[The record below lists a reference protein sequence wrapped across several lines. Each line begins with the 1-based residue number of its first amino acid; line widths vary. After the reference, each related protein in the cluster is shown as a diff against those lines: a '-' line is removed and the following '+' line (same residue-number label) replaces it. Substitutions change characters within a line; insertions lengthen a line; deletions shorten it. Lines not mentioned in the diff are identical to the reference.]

1 MSESPLPVIR
11 IAILGCG
18 NVGAALVEL
27 LADPAGAEDL
37 ASRTGARLEVVGVA
51 VSDVTKARP
60 TAPHLAIDLLTDD
73 AVGLVSRDDVDLVVE
88 LIGGLEPAGSLI
100 VAALERGI
108 PVVTG
113 NKALLAVQG
122 LELGALAAAN
132 GTDLGFEAAVGG
144 VVPVIRTLRESFAG
158 EHITRVMG
166 IVNGTTNFIL
176 STMAER
182 GSSYDEVLAEAQAL
196 GYAEADPTADVD
208 GYDAAAKAAILA
220 RLAFG
225 CSVPLA
231 SVHREGITRVR
242 EVDVAFARRLGFT
255 VKLLAIAEQVG
266 DHEISTRVHPTMVP
280 LEHPLAAV
288 GGAFNAVFI
297 EGEASG
303 PVMLYGQ
310 GAGGMATASAVL
322 GDVIDAARRRLAG
335 TCAPAPTAT
344 MRRTAVGID
353 ELRSAFYLS
362 IDVAD
367 RPGVLA
373 TVATAFGDH
382 RISIR
387 SMEQV
392 GLGDEARLIFLT
404 HAATERDMAA
414 TWAALETLEVVD
426 AVGGVLRVIGSD
438 EEGY

>member
-1 MSESPLPVIR
+1 MPASPLPVIR

-27 LADPAGAEDL
+27 LLDPAGADDL
-37 ASRTGARLEVVGVA
+37 ASRAGARLEVIGVA
-51 VSDVTKARP
+51 VSDASRP
-60 TAPHLAIDLLTDD
+60 RPSAPHLRQDLLTED
-73 AVGLVSRDDVDLVVE
+73 AAGLIARDDVDLVVE
-88 LIGGLEPAGSLI
+88 LMGGLEPAGALI
-100 VAALERGI
+100 ASALSRGI

-113 NKALLAVQG
+113 NKALLADRG
-122 LELGALAAAN
+122 LELGELAAAQ

-158 EHITRVMG
+158 ERITRIMG

-176 STMAER
+176 STMADR
-182 GSSYDEVLAEAQAL
+182 GSSYGEVLAEAQEL
-196 GYAEADPTADVD
+196 GYAEADPTADVE
-208 GYDAAAKAAILA
+208 GFDAAAKAAILA

-225 CSVPLA
+225 CPVPLTA
-231 SVHREGITRVR
+231 VHREGITAVR
-242 EVDVAFARRLGFT
+242 DVDVSFARRLGFA

-266 DHEISTRVHPTMVP
+266 DGEISARVHPAMVP
-280 LEHPLAAV
+280 LDHPLAAV

-310 GAGGMATASAVL
+310 GAGGKPTASAVL
-322 GDVIDAARRRLAG
+322 GDVIDAARHRLAG
-335 TCAPAPTAT
+335 TSSPAPIST
-344 MRRTAVGID
+344 MDRAPVGID

-373 TVATAFGDH
+373 VVATAFGDN

-414 TWAALETLEVVD
+414 TLATLETVDAVD
-426 AVGGVLRVIGSD
+426 AVGGVLRVIGSE
-438 EEGY
+438 EEGF

>member
-1 MSESPLPVIR
+1 MPESPLPVIR

-18 NVGAALVEL
+18 NVGASLVEL
-27 LADPAGAEDL
+27 LLDPAGAADL
-37 ASRTGARLEVVGVA
+37 ARRAGARLEVVGVA
-51 VSDVTKARP
+51 VADASKARP
-60 TAPHLAIDLLTDD
+60 SAPHLPVALLTED
-73 AVGLVSRDDVDLVVE
+73 AAGLVARDDLDLVVE
-88 LIGGLEPAGSLI
+88 LMGGLEPAGSL
-100 VAALERGI
+100 VASVLTRGV

-113 NKALLAVQG
+113 NKALLADRG
-122 LELGALAAAN
+122 LELGVLAQTH

-158 EHITRVMG
+158 ESITRVMG

-176 STMAER
+176 STMADQ
-182 GSSYDEVLAEAQAL
+182 GSSYDDVLAEAQAL
-196 GYAEADPTADVD
+196 GYAEADPTADVE

-225 CSVPLA
+225 CPVPIESVY
-231 SVHREGITRVR
+231 REGITGVR
-242 EVDVAFARRLGFT
+242 GVDVSFARHLGFA

-266 DHEISTRVHPTMVP
+266 DGEISARVHPTMVP
-280 LEHPLAAV
+280 LDHPLASV

-297 EGEASG
+297 EGRASG

-310 GAGGMATASAVL
+310 GAGGLPTASAVL
-322 GDVIDAARRRLAG
+322 GDVIDAARHRLAG
-335 TCAPAPTAT
+335 SYSPAPTSSIDCSP
-344 MRRTAVGID
+344 VGLD

-373 TVATAFGDH
+373 AVATAFGDNH
-382 RISIR
+382 ISIR

-404 HAATERDMAA
+404 HTATERDMAA
-414 TWAALETLEVVD
+414 TLASLETLDVVD
-426 AVGGVLRVIGSD
+426 AIGGVLRVIDGE
-438 EEGY
+438 EEGN